1 MAETTYN
8 TDSDVR
14 RTASKA
20 ADTVSNKASQAA
32 DSVSN
37 MASQA
42 ADSVSSMASDLRQ
55 KAVSKLSD
63 TASYFRENDV
73 QAMTSDLKG
82 WVKANPTQALVGA
95 LAVGF
100 LAGALLRRR

>member
-1 MAETTYN
+1 MAETIYN
-8 TDSDVR
+8 PESDVR
-14 RTASKA
+14 RAASKA
-20 ADTVSNKASQAA
+20 VDTAS
-32 DSVSN
+32 D

-63 TASYFRENDV
+63 TATYFRENDV
-73 QAMTSDLKG
+73 QAMASDLKG

-100 LAGALLRRR
+100 LAGTLLRRR